1 MQQLRFCL
9 CLVARAVAGEL
20 GRVGASWGRSLTMFK
35 PALRKTLF
43 VAFSDWSEEG
53 SAGKCLSGF
62 LVGASTFVVCLKWT
76 LEGLAG
82 STAVSIPP
90 QAGPAATAVSGVL
103 RLARGG
109 V

>member
-53 SAGKCLSGF
+53 SAGKLSAF
-62 LVGASTFVVCLKWT
+62 LSTSTFVACLNWT
-76 LEGLAG
+76 GEGLVGLTVVRG
-82 STAVSIPP
+82 SD
-90 QAGPAATAVSGVL
+90 
-103 RLARGG
+103 
-109 V
+109 

>member
-53 SAGKCLSGF
+53 SAGKCLPYYHY
-62 LVGASTFVVCLKWT
+62 VNIC
-76 LEGLAG
+76 
-82 STAVSIPP
+82 
-90 QAGPAATAVSGVL
+90 GVPEMD
-103 RLARGG
+103 
-109 V
+109 

>member
-62 LVGASTFVVCLKWT
+62 LLVHQHLWFA
-76 LEGLAG
+76 
-82 STAVSIPP
+82 
-90 QAGPAATAVSGVL
+90 
-103 RLARGG
+103 
-109 V
+109 